1 MDLVILI
8 ALTAFIV
15 YKLFQ
20 SLGKEDKDL
29 KQFKHIEPVLDSLKK
44 HVNHVKNVEFEIIS
58 IKDANLVPE
67 VKKVFEKLLIE
78 EKSFS
83 INHFIDGAKKAFKMI
98 LIAFNSSEIQTL
110 KKLLALS
117 VYEKFIKE
125 VNDRIAQKIK
135 YNVTLVGIKEANIID
150 ANIIDNTVSVKLE
163 IISEQIITVR
173 DKDEN
178 IISGS
183 ASKILP
189 MRDIWTYSKKIKSGN
204 IWHIT
209 QTESK

>member
-1 MDLVILI
+1 M
-8 ALTAFIV
+8 
-15 YKLFQ
+15 
-20 SLGKEDKDL
+20 
-29 KQFKHIEPVLDSLKK
+29 
-44 HVNHVKNVEFEIIS
+44 
-58 IKDANLVPE
+58 
-67 VKKVFEKLLIE
+67 
-78 EKSFS
+78 
-83 INHFIDGAKKAFKMI
+83 
-98 LIAFNSSEIQTL
+98 
-110 KKLLALS
+110 
-117 VYEKFIKE
+117 
-125 VNDRIAQKIK
+125 NDI
-135 YNVTLVGIKEANIID
+135 
-150 ANIIDNTVSVKLE
+150 VSVKLE